1 MQALLYGRGGG
12 QNSKADARKSGLGE
26 ISLTRQGQPILA
38 QTYAVRRVPDVER
51 NGYCFSD
58 GVGRISADLCEAVA
72 RWGALL

>member
-1 MQALLYGRGGG
+1 
-12 QNSKADARKSGLGE
+12 
-26 ISLTRQGQPILA
+26 LA